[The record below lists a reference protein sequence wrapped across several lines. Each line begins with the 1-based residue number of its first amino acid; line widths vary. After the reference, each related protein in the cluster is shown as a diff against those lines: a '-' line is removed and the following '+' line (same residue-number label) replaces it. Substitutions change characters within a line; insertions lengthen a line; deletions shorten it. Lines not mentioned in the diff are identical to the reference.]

1 MCTSGD
7 FSDPKRIGDGIRA
20 IDLSS
25 WRNCDVPSPV
35 FSHARVSLLVGE
47 RADSLSE
54 FTRVVG
60 GDVLLDTKHRTARVQ
75 LFAGTTALRTQACA
89 VLLDTGIPAS
99 FIQEKVW
106 LRTLACGVASVDGLA
121 IVGQKTW
128 LRFSRDT
135 VDNL

>member
-1 MCTSGD
+1 MILNRKNHTTG
-7 FSDPKRIGDGIRA
+7 
-20 IDLSS
+20 
-25 WRNCDVPSPV
+25 V
-35 FSHARVSLLVGE
+35 H
-47 RADSLSE
+47 
-54 FTRVVG
+54 
-60 GDVLLDTKHRTARVQ
+60 
-75 LFAGTTALRTQACA
+75 LFAGSKALKTHTCTA
-89 VLLDTGIPAS
+89 LLDTGSRAS